1 MEPDDDKTQ
10 THVVLTKGTIVGHYR
25 IIEKIGAGGMGEIYL
40 AEDTQLDRKVALK
53 FLPSHLCQDEDCRKR
68 FKREAQAAAKLSH
81 PNIIHVYEVSEY
93 QGRPFFVMEHV
104 EGRSLR
110 EVKAEELDIDRIVGI
125 AIQLCDGLQS
135 AHASGVIH
143 RDIKPSNIIIDFS
156 GRPKLLDFGLAA
168 VKGGED
174 LTKTG
179 STLGTVGYMSPEQIE
194 GKTTDARSDLFSL
207 GVVLYEL
214 IANKSPFR
222 RDDETATLKAILQ
235 DAPQPLA
242 RYNSNAPNDL
252 QRIVSKLLE
261 KDPSLRYQSAAGV
274 IPDLKR
280 LSSTTTS
287 SIMVE
292 RKRTAWS
299 RYVVPMAVIILS
311 AVVATWYFGYHDR
324 TPSSSAK
331 DDKIM
336 LAVLP
341 FENLGNPED
350 EYFSDGITDEIIA
363 KLARIKKLRVTSR
376 TSSMQYKNT
385 EKSLVEIGRE
395 LGVDYVLEGTIRW
408 DKSDKSRRIRITPQ
422 LIRIADDSPIWVDIY
437 ERALIQVF
445 EVQAEIAGEIA
456 SALDITLAPSEQK
469 SIRSQ
474 PTENLKAYDLYLRAR
489 RQFLWDTDRD
499 KLGAGFTLYQKA
511 VELDTTFVAAYTEMS
526 WMHSWFF
533 WMGYDQSEARSEL
546 ARVSAEK
553 AMQFDADSALSH
565 IALGYYFYYC
575 RRDLVRA
582 EFEFALA
589 LEKLPDNTDVLAAMG
604 YIKRR
609 TGDWPRSIELQEKAM
624 EIDPKMLWIANGLGE
639 SYRYTRDWQ
648 KLSALGQRT
657 ISLFPEKTS
666 GYNFLSNVYL
676 WGEGDPVKTKIFLD
690 SIPLILRNAFRVK
703 YAATETMAR
712 NFDAAAKI
720 YRDRLP
726 TANSLTDTI
735 WTYIRLAELMR
746 FLNRLADEHTYWD
759 SARKL
764 LEPLYERPAPVGSRM
779 LQPLGVVYAGLG
791 RKQDAIDAAL
801 GVVADLPLSDD
812 YFLGSDPLYELA
824 HTYVLTGDYD
834 KAITLLDNLLSVPSE
849 VTVALLKLYPLF
861 DPLRDHPRF
870 QALMDK
876 YEKEQGI

>member
-1 MEPDDDKTQ
+1 VEPENDKTR
-10 THVVLTKGTIVGHYR
+10 THVVLTNGTMVSHYR
-25 IIEKIGAGGMGEIYL
+25 IVEKIGAGGMGEVYL
-40 AEDTQLDRKVALK
+40 ALDTKLNRKVALK
-53 FLPSHLCQDEDCRKR
+53 FLPPHLCQDDDCRRR
-68 FKREAQAAAKLSH
+68 FTREAQAAAKLSH

-93 QGRPFFVMEHV
+93 QGRPFFAMEHI

-110 EVKAEELDIDRIVGI
+110 DVNAEELDIDRIIGI
-125 AIQLCDGLQS
+125 AIQLSDGLHS
-135 AHASGVIH
+135 AHAAGVIH
-143 RDIKPSNIIIDFS
+143 RDIKPSNIIIDSS
-156 GRPKLLDFGLAA
+156 GRPKLLDFGLAT
-168 VKGGED
+168 VKGSEH

-194 GKTTDARSDLFSL
+194 GKATDARSDLFSL

-235 DAPQPLA
+235 DRPEPLA
-242 RYNSNAPNDL
+242 RYKSGVPDDM
-252 QRIVSKLLE
+252 QRIITKLLE

-274 IPDLKR
+274 IPDLKK
-280 LSSTTTS
+280 LSPSRS
-287 SIMVE
+287 GEMDIE
-292 RKRTAWS
+292 WKRKRRN
-299 RYVVPMAVIILS
+299 RYVVPS
-311 AVVATWYFGYHDR
+311 AVVILLILLGFWYFGDR
-324 TPSSSAK
+324 TTDTSGS
-331 DDKIM
+331 DGRVM

-363 KLARIKKLRVTSR
+363 KLARIKGLRVTSR

-408 DKSDKSRRIRITPQ
+408 DKSEHTKRVRITPQ
-422 LIRIADDSPIWVDIY
+422 LIRVGDDSHIWVNIY

-474 PTENLKAYDLYLRAR
+474 PTENLEAYDFYLRAR
-489 RQFLWDTDRD
+489 RQFLWETDRD
-499 KLGAGFTLYQKA
+499 KLEAGLTLYQKA

-533 WMGYDQSEARSEL
+533 WMGYDQSEARAEL
-546 ARVSAEK
+546 ARVAAEK
-553 AMQFDADSALSH
+553 AAHFDTDSALSH

-582 EFEFALA
+582 EYEFERA

-609 TGDWPRSIELQEKAM
+609 TGDWQRSNELQEKAM
-624 EIDPKMLWIANGLGE
+624 EIDPKALWIVNGLRE
-639 SYRYTRDWQ
+639 SYLYTREWR
-648 KLSALGQRT
+648 KLEALGQRT
-657 ISLFPEKTS
+657 ISLFPEKTT
-666 GYNFLSNVYL
+666 GYTFLSDVYL
-676 WGEGDPVKTKIFLD
+676 WGEGDPVKTKHFLN
-690 SIPLILRNAFRVK
+690 SIPPMLRNALRVK
-703 YAATETMAR
+703 YAHAETMAR

-726 TANSLTDTI
+726 AANDLTDTI

-746 FLNRLADEHTYWD
+746 FLNRPADEHTYWD
-759 SARKL
+759 SARVL
-764 LEPLYERPAPVGSRM
+764 LEPQYEQSAPVGGLM
-779 LQPLGVVYAGLG
+779 LPPLGVVYAGLG

-801 GVVADLPLSDD
+801 DVVADLPLSEDS
-812 YFLGSDPLYELA
+812 FLGSDPLYELA
-824 HTYVLTGDYD
+824 HTYILTGDYD
-834 KAITLLDNLLSVPSE
+834 KAIDLLDKLLSMPSE
-849 VTVALLKLYPLF
+849 VKLASLKLYPLF

-870 QALMDK
+870 QALIEK
-876 YEKEQGI
+876 YDKEQEI